1 MSTKRIQFNNVV
13 QNQLPGYVRSDYPL
27 VAEFLKSYYQGQ
39 EYQGGPIDLVQ
50 NIDQYTKVNEQ
61 VGLTEYVGLGASIGV
76 VNDTIEVDMKN
87 NPTGTLGFP
96 NSYGLLKINNEI
108 ITYTGITT
116 FAFTGCVR
124 GFVGVSSY
132 QSDTNPE
139 ELVFETTSAQEHD
152 KGDSIQNL
160 SSLFLK
166 EFLVKT
172 KHQLTPGFESRKLSS
187 DLDQNIFI
195 KQSKDFYTSK
205 GTDRGFEILFKALY
219 NGNVKIIRPSEFLF
233 TPSNANYQITKDFV
247 VEPIFVDPMNLEFL
261 HYIKIRIK
269 IIILIRHM
277 LL

>member
-1 MSTKRIQFNNVV
+1 MSTKKIQFNNIV
-13 QNQLPGYVRSDYPL
+13 QNQLPQYVRSDFPL

-50 NIDQYTKVNEQ
+50 NIDKYTKVGEQ
-61 VGLTEYVGLGASIGV
+61 VDVTEYVGLGASVGIAS
-76 VNDTIEVDMKN
+76 DTIQVDMQK

-96 NSYGLLKINNEI
+96 DSYGLIKINDEI

-124 GFVGVSSY
+124 GFVGVTSY
-132 QSDTNPE
+132 QSPTNPE
-139 ELVFETTSAQEHD
+139 ELLFESTTAEDHD
-152 KGDSIQNL
+152 KGDQIQNL

-172 KHQLTPGFESRKLSS
+172 KHQLSPGFEKRKLAS

-195 KQSKDFYTSK
+195 KQSKDFYLSK
-205 GTDRGFEILFKALY
+205 GTDRGFEILFKSLY
-219 NGNVKIIRPSEFLF
+219 NEDVKIIDLPSF
-233 TPSNANYQITKDFV
+233 
-247 VEPIFVDPMNLEFL
+247 FL
-261 HYIKIRIK
+261 HHQTQIIKLQK
-269 IIILIRHM
+269 I

>member
-1 MSTKRIQFNNVV
+1 MSKKRIQFNNVV

-50 NIDQYTKVNEQ
+50 NIDEYTKVSEQ
-61 VGLTEYVGLGASIGV
+61 VGLTEHVGLGASIGI
-76 VNDTIEVDMKN
+76 VNDTIEVDMKE

-195 KQSKDFYTSK
+195 KQSKDFYLSK
-205 GTDRGFEILFKALY
+205 GTDRGFEILFKSLY
-219 NGNVKIIRPSEFLF
+219 NK
-233 TPSNANYQITKDFV
+233 
-247 VEPIFVDPMNLEFL
+247 M
-261 HYIKIRIK
+261 
-269 IIILIRHM
+269 
-277 LL
+277 

>member
-1 MSTKRIQFNNVV
+1 MSKKRIQFNNVV

-50 NIDQYTKVNEQ
+50 NIDLYTKVNEQ
-61 VGLTEYVGLGASIGV
+61 VGLTEYVGLGASIGI

-96 NSYGLLKINNEI
+96 DSYGLLKINDEI

-124 GFVGVSSY
+124 GFVGVTSY
-132 QSDTNPE
+132 HSPTDPE
-139 ELVFETTSAQEHD
+139 QLVFESTSAEEHN
-152 KGDSIQNL
+152 KGDQIQNL

-166 EFLVKT
+166 DFLVKT
-172 KHQLTPGFESRKLSS
+172 KHQLTPGFEGRKLSS

-195 KQSKDFYTSK
+195 KQSKDFYLSK

-219 NGNVKIIRPSEFLF
+219 NEDVKIIRPSEFLF
-233 TPSNANYQITKDFV
+233 TPSNANYKIT
-247 VEPIFVDPMNLEFL
+247 
-261 HYIKIRIK
+261 
-269 IIILIRHM
+269 
-277 LL
+277 